1 MPRSEAP
8 DAWGPGGFLEVAP
21 ELQVDHGG
29 SDLETLMLRPAHNH
43 SPRGHPQ
50 SSGMTSVPT
59 SFVWALEFPGGP
71 SSVDNPV
78 HSKASPLLS
87 GHTQGLGRLALASCG
102 I

>member
-1 MPRSEAP
+1 MPRGEAP

-29 SDLETLMLRPAHNH
+29 SDLETLVLRPAHNH

-59 SFVWALEFPGGP
+59 CGPWSSLVAPALSTTPSTARPVP
-71 SSVDNPV
+71 SSVGTLKD
-78 HSKASPLLS
+78 
-87 GHTQGLGRLALASCG
+87 
-102 I
+102 